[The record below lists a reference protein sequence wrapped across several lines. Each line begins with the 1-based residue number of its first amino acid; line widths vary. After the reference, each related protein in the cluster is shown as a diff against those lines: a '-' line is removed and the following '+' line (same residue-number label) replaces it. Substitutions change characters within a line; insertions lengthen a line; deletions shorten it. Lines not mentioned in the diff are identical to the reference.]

1 MNGKQDHLT
10 KRYMPGIDGLRAI
23 SVLAVIAYHFNL
35 KWAQGGLL
43 GVGVFFVLSGYLIT
57 DQILQE
63 WKTNHS
69 LSIWNFW
76 MRRFRRLLPAMVFML
91 ITVGLWLMFTDPSR
105 LLSLKGDMLSSI
117 FYMNNWYLI
126 FHEVSYF
133 ESFGPASPIGHLWSL
148 SVEEQFYIVWPLALR
163 VGLRLSP
170 RRGS

>member
-1 MNGKQDHLT
+1 M

-23 SVLAVIAYHFNL
+23 SVLAVIAYHFNM
-35 KWAQGGLL
+35 KWAQGGFM

-63 WKTNHS
+63 WAINHS
-69 LSIWNFW
+69 LSIKKFW
-76 MRRFRRLLPAMVFML
+76 IRRLRRLLPAMVFML
-91 ITVGLWLMFTDPSR
+91 LAVTLWLLFTDPAR
-105 LLSLKGDMLSSI
+105 LISLKGDIASSI

-126 FHEVSYF
+126 FHKVSYF

-148 SVEEQFYIVWPLALR
+148 SIEEQFYMIWPLAIWFVLK
-163 VGLRLSP
+163 LSP